1 MTRPPGA
8 HLRAPPPGPTPGRLG
23 VRTMLQ
29 FPIIVF
35 FMRGIL
41 FFDRFYRNR
50 LYLKKNQKRKLYFPF
65 IISASAAPIMVLLKL
80 QLLRFWFDLDEKFWW
95 THPSIHPPRLQYN
108 LHSLRDKP
116 IWWEDCTVIS
126 GSLQECV
133 SHEQWCGFTAPLA
146 HSGTFKR
153 HGSNKL
159 STLYYPSANSLSVK
173 QHIL

>member
-95 THPSIHPPRLQYN
+95 THPSIHPDSN
-108 LHSLRDKP
+108 
-116 IWWEDCTVIS
+116 ITCTRS
-126 GSLQECV
+126 GTNQSDGKTAQWFLAPCKNV
-133 SHEQWCGFTAPLA
+133 SHMSSDAVLRLPWRTAEHLKGTAQISLA
-146 HSGTFKR
+146 HFIT
-153 HGSNKL
+153 HL
-159 STLYYPSANSLSVK
+159 QTA
-173 QHIL
+173 